1 MSRVAHNHTTVN
13 TPPGAAEFKRFVD
26 YIHIH
31 QTLPDMSINGNMGVF
46 HQVATNL
53 AESFAEFGYGG
64 FVKAL
69 EATQKADMN
78 VNIAL
83 SSPAPPKDEPVGI
96 LLSEVKPEAIHW
108 MWPGWIA
115 LRKLHTFDGD
125 PGLGKSTLLFH
136 LIARLTTGEVMPGE
150 ERAYTTGGAVLICLE
165 DGLEDTI
172 QPRLAK
178 AGADLSK
185 VVSIGFIKRT
195 DEQGIEQER
204 PFNLAE
210 DSDVL
215 EAAIKRVDAKLVM
228 IDPVMAIL
236 GGKDIYKDNE
246 VRAALAPL
254 KQLAERCN
262 VAIVMIRH
270 ITKGGS
276 DKAIY
281 LGGGSIAF
289 IGLSRLGWLAVRNPD
304 NENQCILANIKNN
317 LGKPAQ
323 KLLYSVVS
331 DAGSNDERPYI
342 RWEGFSNHT
351 DQELMSK
358 PTQNQGEGRQAI
370 LKVLKESYP
379 DSMSPAQIA
388 DKLDLDLNRVS
399 VTLTRMYEA
408 GQIDKLGRGK
418 YVSTGPISS
427 SSE

>member
-1 MSRVAHNHTTVN
+1 MNRVNYSDSNVKIPH
-13 TPPGAAEFKRFVD
+13 GAAEFRRYVD
-26 YIHIH
+26 YIHTH
-31 QTLPDMSINGNMGVF
+31 KVLPDMSINGNMGSF
-46 HQVATNL
+46 HEVAASL
-53 AESFAEFGYGG
+53 AETFTEFGYDG

-69 EATQKADMN
+69 EAVQKADKN

-83 SSPAPPKDEPVGI
+83 SSPASPQDEPVGI

-108 MWPGWIA
+108 IWPGWIA

-136 LIARLTTGEVMPGE
+136 LIARLTSGEVMPGE
-150 ERAYTTGGAVLICLE
+150 ERTYTTGGAVLICLE

-185 VVSIGFIKRT
+185 VVSIGFIKYT
-195 DEQGIEQER
+195 DENGVEHER
-204 PFNLAE
+204 PFNLAV
-210 DSDVL
+210 DGHIL
-215 EAAIKRVDAKLVM
+215 EAAIKRVDAKFVM
-228 IDPVMAIL
+228 VDPVMAIL

-246 VRAALAPL
+246 VRSALAPL
-254 KQLAERCN
+254 KEIAERCN

-317 LGKPAQ
+317 LGKPAP
-323 KLLYSVVS
+323 KLLYSIVS
-331 DAGSNDERPYI
+331 EVGSNDERPYI
-342 RWEGFSNHT
+342 RWEGVSSHS

-358 PTQNQGEGRQAI
+358 STQVPGQGRQAI
-370 LKVLKESYP
+370 LRLLKGNYP
-379 DSMSPAQIA
+379 DAMTPSQIA
-388 DKLDLDLNRVS
+388 DALDLTEDNTNQ
-399 VTLTRMYEA
+399 TLRRMVQDD
-408 GQIDKLGRGK
+408 QIKKAARGM
-418 YVSTGPISS
+418 YVAHSGL
-427 SSE
+427 